1 MSRALARA
9 GLVALL
15 LALVGCGFQLRR
27 ELVLPAELSTIAVE
41 AEDPNAPLVRGL
53 AQALRRA
60 GADVRDSAI
69 DGIAVLRIASAALAQ
84 RPLSIGGG
92 GRVQEFA
99 LGYRVEV
106 ELVDATGTVRLPR
119 QTVNLE
125 RVFSFDTAEALGTP
139 GEQEIVAAELERE
152 MVAALL
158 RRIEAAVR

>member
-1 MSRALARA
+1 MSRVLLRV

-27 ELVLPAELSTIAVE
+27 ELVLPPELSIIAVE
-41 AEDPNAPLVRGL
+41 AEDPSAPLVRGL
-53 AQALRRA
+53 LQALRRA
-60 GADVRDSAI
+60 GADTREAPT
-69 DGIAVLRIASAALAQ
+69 DGAAVLRIASAALAQ
-84 RPLSIGGG
+84 RPLSIGGS

-106 ELVDATGTVRLPR
+106 ELVDAAGTIRLPR

-125 RVFSFDTAEALGTP
+125 RVYSFDTAEALGTP